1 MDVKSVLVGAVTA
14 TVLGVSSVS
23 ASEPSNSD
31 EKKKQAN
38 IMATLLQGVTA
49 VVSQPECTVK
59 K

>member
-31 EKKKQAN
+31 EKKQAN
-38 IMATLLQGVTA
+38 VMATLLQGVTA